1 MLFPLTKCNWSVNN
15 IYMAR
20 TATITD
26 DQILEAARQVFL
38 EQGFNAPA
46 TDIASKAG
54 ISSGSIFK
62 RFQTK
67 EELFFAAMNCES
79 QWAGGLERLVGHG
92 ELKVNLE
99 AIANA
104 VFSFAREMLPRSML
118 SWSLRHCANRNEG
131 QEPPVARDI
140 RLLSDF
146 LKAERELG
154 RLRPSLDT
162 EVAATTIVGTMM
174 SYGMLE
180 LVSGQQHENP
190 EAFIKTFIDTFWKG
204 LISSPDNVF

>member
-1 MLFPLTKCNWSVNN
+1 
-15 IYMAR
+15 MAR

-26 DQILEAARQVFL
+26 EQILDAARSIFL
-38 EQGFNAPA
+38 EQGFNATA
-46 TDIASKAG
+46 TDIAAKAG

-62 RFQTK
+62 RFETK
-67 EELFFAAMNCES
+67 EDLFFAAMVCES
-79 QWAGGLERLVGHG
+79 QWSGGLERLVGHG

-99 AIANA
+99 AVANA

-118 SWSLRHCANRNEG
+118 SWSLRNCATRNES
-131 QEPPVARDI
+131 QESPVSRDV
-140 RLLSDF
+140 RLLSEF

-162 EVAATTIVGTMM
+162 DVAATTIVGTMM

-180 LVSGQQHENP
+180 LISGQQHENP

-204 LISSPDNVF
+204 LISSPDDVF

>member
-1 MLFPLTKCNWSVNN
+1 
-15 IYMAR
+15 MAR

-46 TDIASKAG
+46 TDIAARAG

-62 RFQTK
+62 RYQTK
-67 EELFFAAMNCES
+67 EDLFFAAMTCDS
-79 QWAGGLERLVGHG
+79 KWSSGLAALVGHG
-92 ELKVNLE
+92 DLKVNLE
-99 AIANA
+99 AIARA
-104 VFSFAREMLPRSML
+104 ILAFARDMLPRSMMA
-118 SWSLRHCANRNEG
+118 WSLRDCANRNAANN
-131 QEPPVARDI
+131 QEAPVARDV

-146 LKAERELG
+146 LSQERDLG

-162 EVAATTIVGTMM
+162 QVAAHTIVGTMM

-180 LVSGQQHENP
+180 LISGKQNADSDQ
-190 EAFIKTFIDTFWKG
+190 FIGTFIDTVWKG
-204 LISSPDNVF
+204 LVANPESG